1 MYQINS
7 CPLAA
12 SARSGGGGCRVPRPL
27 GSPPC
32 GPTLRGLGD
41 RRTEETDSRRPASCK
56 VTDAER
62 RRDPP
67 FRGSEPLATVT
78 GAGKR
83 GAPQSGRVCTESQSG
98 RVCTESQATAPL
110 RPECTEQC
118 GTPEAGQRGPRPGG
132 LALSPGRRS
141 WVSSIPLPGRTPP
154 APGSRPQPRAGICA
168 VGFPSLH
175 LLTEDGGRLVTSRAT
190 SS

>member
-41 RRTEETDSRRPASCK
+41 RRTEETDGRRPAS
-56 VTDAER
+56 R

-78 GAGKR
+78 RAGKR
-83 GAPQSGRVCTESQSG
+83 GAPQSGRVCTESQ
-98 RVCTESQATAPL
+98 ATALL